1 MYLLSFVFILL
12 FVKAHAFTEKICERS
27 GEIQELN
34 NIGKYTER
42 SDRRQELVIKAI
54 KPQVVILVLG
64 SHDDELLQDRMNT
77 AIKFAKTLGGKV
89 KINWFLSG
97 GTKRQMEESSSSEAE
112 SMRELLYNSGNSN
125 WKIKIDTLSKNTA
138 ENFAHFRK
146 YVESETKSTI
156 YVVTSNF
163 HHARANSIL
172 SGIIPIPVNWILS
185 PKACP
190 SCHRDEKIHIFNVKS
205 DIKNALLVYNKL

>member
-1 MYLLSFVFILL
+1 
-12 FVKAHAFTEKICERS
+12 
-27 GEIQELN
+27 
-34 NIGKYTER
+34 
-42 SDRRQELVIKAI
+42 
-54 KPQVVILVLG
+54 
-64 SHDDELLQDRMNT
+64 
-77 AIKFAKTLGGKV
+77 
-89 KINWFLSG
+89 
-97 GTKRQMEESSSSEAE
+97 MEQSSSSEAE
-112 SMRELLYNSGNSN
+112 SMRELLYNRGNSN